1 MITAVW
7 SSSSRSAGSGVGVGV
22 VVGVVTAG
30 EGTAAVDGVVSVD
43 ADADAD
49 AGVEPDGACAPAAP
63 VGVPNHP
70 GWNIQ
75 TPTAATTTMVKT
87 ATLTARSRWL
97 QLLSGFAMCED

>member
-30 EGTAAVDGVVSVD
+30 EGTAAVDGVVSV
-43 ADADAD
+43 DADAD